1 MPEDITLEVGY
12 DRTQFVRKAIFE
24 VKETLIIAVF
34 LVVLI
39 IYLFF
44 REWTIAIRPLIDI
57 PVSLIGAFSLCI

>member
-44 REWTIAIRPLIDI
+44 VSGPL
-57 PVSLIGAFSLCI
+57 PFAPLLIFRFR